1 MEPTG
6 LHRISTAAGPQHSDM
21 LGRDGPWC
29 VKKHSFLVLSTG
41 HSKHITLLL
50 TWRQRPARTVRLGS
64 APQSPSP
71 PRPWPVHARAR
82 GRPYSGSSGS
92 SPASSTSTWL

>member
-6 LHRISTAAGPQHSDM
+6 LHRISTAAAPQHSDM
-21 LGRDGPWC
+21 LGRDGHRH

-41 HSKHITLLL
+41 HSKHLLL
-50 TWRQRPARTVRLGS
+50 TWRQRPDRKARLGS

-71 PRPWPVHARAR
+71 PRPWPVHTRAR
-82 GRPYSGSSGS
+82 GRPYRGSSGS